1 MAFGAG
7 LVAEPRHDQHNDI
20 DVVEEGG
27 RDADYRIMRSR
38 KAEAKDYKLTLNL
51 MPVTRIF
58 VRITARP
65 SRRFN
70 ASGARRLANRRADQ
84 FGTASATRINSIFK
98 LGGARAFG
106 VVDHT
111 ARTDRARHHE
121 RR

>member
-27 RDADYRIMRSR
+27 RDADYRIMRFR

-65 SRRFN
+65 SRCFN

-84 FGTASATRINSIFK
+84 LGAATAARIDRIFK
-98 LGGARAFG
+98 LGGGWTFG
-106 VVDHT
+106 AVDHS
-111 ARTDRARHHE
+111 ACANRARHHQ